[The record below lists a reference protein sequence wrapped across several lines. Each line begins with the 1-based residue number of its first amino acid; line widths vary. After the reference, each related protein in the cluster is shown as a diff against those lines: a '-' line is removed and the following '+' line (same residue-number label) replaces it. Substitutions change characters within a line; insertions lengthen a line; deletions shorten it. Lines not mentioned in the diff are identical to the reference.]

1 MSDAEDDAA
10 RDDDALAMLGR
21 AARDRIL
28 HSSGEDS
35 EGVAAEMADHE
46 ASGEDSE
53 GEEEEPAAAEAKRRR
68 KASTEFGKNYRKSK
82 PRKEGKDPERA
93 AARRAQR
100 VMKEIHRLLNLRAD
114 VKIDVINRLL
124 IKLTKAERA
133 ELRGMGAMMQE
144 QYIAVR
150 EAVTRMEKE
159 NFNAINSIDIRST
172 EALAIRPMMAIR
184 ERLAC
189 DAEGKRIV
197 LIKPPHYQGKNNPLT
212 RKSNRDQGIYYE
224 HKNICVPYVFR
235 NPKQIA
241 AALSTVLD
249 GHTLQLSYDFDAA
262 AWDMWDMARNLL
274 LQLEHDKNLL
284 ELPAG
289 TLRVLQLIFDG
300 HGWLSRCGA
309 VRFTLRCVDTIE
321 DHNSTRNARDP
332 IFALGTDKC
341 ADVAR
346 CVKVGGAKSMEAR
359 MYQGLVITE
368 AAVADMPAHVQNDK
382 DFLPLARI
390 RWGGSCPCLDIV
402 CTFLKIYNYVCL
414 QKPCLS
420 HAHGKKPHKMKSTTL
435 TVAPFTSTP
444 PRRAWRPAAW
454 RPATRS
460 RARAG
465 RIARG

>member
-10 RDDDALAMLGR
+10 RGDDALAILGR

-46 ASGEDSE
+46 ASGEESE

-82 PRKEGKDPERA
+82 PRKEGKDPEHA
-93 AARRAQR
+93 AARRARR
-100 VMKEIHRLLNLRAD
+100 VLKEINRLLNLRAD
-114 VKIDVINRLL
+114 VKIGVINMLL

-212 RKSNRDQGIYYE
+212 RKSNRDQGIYY
-224 HKNICVPYVFR
+224 
-235 NPKQIA
+235 
-241 AALSTVLD
+241 
-249 GHTLQLSYDFDAA
+249 
-262 AWDMWDMARNLL
+262 
-274 LQLEHDKNLL
+274 
-284 ELPAG
+284 
-289 TLRVLQLIFDG
+289 
-300 HGWLSRCGA
+300 
-309 VRFTLRCVDTIE
+309 
-321 DHNSTRNARDP
+321 
-332 IFALGTDKC
+332 
-341 ADVAR
+341 DV
-346 CVKVGGAKSMEAR
+346 
-359 MYQGLVITE
+359 Y
-368 AAVADMPAHVQNDK
+368 
-382 DFLPLARI
+382 F
-390 RWGGSCPCLDIV
+390 
-402 CTFLKIYNYVCL
+402 
-414 QKPCLS
+414 
-420 HAHGKKPHKMKSTTL
+420 
-435 TVAPFTSTP
+435 
-444 PRRAWRPAAW
+444 
-454 RPATRS
+454 
-460 RARAG
+460 
-465 RIARG
+465 